1 MLLESHWQLLLVEKK
16 TVLKSCTVATIHPLQ
31 PEVKYSNTGIK
42 SMSDIH
48 VYNFISFG
56 GPW

>member
-16 TVLKSCTVATIHPLQ
+16 TVLKTCTMAKIHPLQ
-31 PEVKYSNTGIK
+31 PEVKYGNTGMR

-48 VYNFISFG
+48 ACNFISFG